1 MIQMPLWVL
10 GLIVVLLS
18 CGIGSLFGRGDRNE
32 PPAIEKKK
40 KAVVIG
46 IHGFYPVKFTRGLL
60 GESTHTAQEITQRA
74 AKQLH
79 RWSEFNDVPLDIET
93 IALEGYGKV
102 LERASYALQLLE
114 NWMDSISGCDYLII
128 ASHSQGV
135 PIAINVTSRLI
146 NAGYLAN
153 VEKIGLINVSGICL
167 GPFSGLD
174 SKLPIKG
181 FSNFEKE
188 ILLEIFDFQDPE
200 SELSCELRRHL
211 RVLVNRNVK
220 LTFVGS
226 MNDQFVPLYSSLNV
240 VMKHPNVFR
249 CVYIDGDS
257 DQPDF
262 LINLMNLILI
272 TKNLCHEDHELLV
285 ELSSFLAGEIN
296 TAGHSRVLQEE
307 NVYLEG
313 LKNTLE
319 TTQLIFEQPIK
330 ETKINVKEFNMN
342 QYHLPWCLRG
352 FLQELSELKHVDEE
366 EQFSVLQKQFEQ
378 WNPVTKEQ
386 KELKFCMAVLGTMKR
401 EDVIII

>member
-1 MIQMPLWVL
+1 
-10 GLIVVLLS
+10 
-18 CGIGSLFGRGDRNE
+18 
-32 PPAIEKKK
+32 
-40 KAVVIG
+40 
-46 IHGFYPVKFTRGLL
+46 
-60 GESTHTAQEITQRA
+60 
-74 AKQLH
+74 
-79 RWSEFNDVPLDIET
+79 
-93 IALEGYGKV
+93 
-102 LERASYALQLLE
+102 
-114 NWMDSISGCDYLII
+114 MDSISGCDYLII

-146 NAGYLAN
+146 NAGYLAH

-188 ILLEIFDFQDPE
+188 ILLEIFDFQDPN

-211 RVLVNRNVK
+211 RVLVSWNVK

-272 TKNLCHEDHELLV
+272 TKNLCHEDHELLI

-296 TAGHSRVLQEE
+296 TAGHSRVLKEE
-307 NVYLEG
+307 SVYLEG

-319 TTQLIFEQPIK
+319 TTQLMFEQPIR
-330 ETKINVKEFNMN
+330 ESKINVKEFNMN
-342 QYHLPWCLRG
+342 QYHLPWCMRG

-378 WNPVTKEQ
+378 WDPVTKEQ

-401 EDVIII
+401 EDVIVV